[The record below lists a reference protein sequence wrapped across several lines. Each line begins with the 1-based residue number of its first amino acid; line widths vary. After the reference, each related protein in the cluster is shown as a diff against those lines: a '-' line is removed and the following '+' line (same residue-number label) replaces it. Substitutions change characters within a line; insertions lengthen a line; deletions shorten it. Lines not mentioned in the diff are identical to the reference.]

1 MSALANDS
9 KTTLVGAES
18 ISKEAQEQDRDAPAL
33 DLDKEVRINLA
44 ALAHLAQPVGLDSSR
59 CLGKP
64 TLLSINKAP
73 CWKVVSGRLS

>member
-9 KTTLVGAES
+9 KTTLAGAES
-18 ISKEAQEQDRDAPAL
+18 IFKEAQEQDGDAPAL

-44 ALAHLAQPVGLDSSR
+44 ALAHLSQPVGIDPLR